1 MKQDARKLSLVEA
14 ERQREQSKRTVN
26 VGEVMLSV
34 AADFR
39 EMMVRGG
46 SAIAAALFEDE
57 IEKLCGPK
65 FARGEGLASRWG
77 KQPGE
82 AVLGGRKVKLMHP
95 RVRRKGRE
103 VSLESYR
110 QIQEEDPLSERALE
124 QMLIGVS
131 TRRYARSLEPIPT
144 ELEERG
150 TSKSSV
156 SRHFVA
162 RTEAQLEAELCKPL
176 GDRNWAAA
184 MMDGIQF
191 HEHVILIALGID
203 ETGKKHLLG
212 FREGTTENATVC
224 RELLADLIA
233 RGVAPDRSLLF
244 VIDGGKGLCK
254 AINDT
259 FGRYGVVQRCQV
271 HKKRNVREHLPEASR
286 TRIGSVMSQAYST
299 SDYAKALQQLKNLAT
314 SIEKECPSAAS
325 SLREGIEETLT
336 LKKLGV
342 TGSLA
347 KTLESTNTIENLNGG
362 IRRVSGRVKRCRHGS
377 MARRW
382 VVTAAIEASRGF
394 RRLRGYKQMPVL
406 MTALRARDTQA
417 ETNKTNDNVRQVA

>member
-14 ERQREQSKRTVN
+14 KRRQEQSKRMLK

-46 SAIAAALFEDE
+46 AAIAAALFEDE
-57 IEKLCGPK
+57 IDKLCGPR
-65 FARGEGLASRWG
+65 FARGERLASRWG
-77 KQPGE
+77 KQSGE
-82 AVLGGRKVKLMHP
+82 AVMGGRKVKLMHP
-95 RVRRKGRE
+95 RARWDGGE

-110 QIQEEDPLSERALE
+110 QIQKEDPLSDRALE

-131 TRRYARSLEPIPT
+131 TRRYARSLEPIPA

-162 RTEAQLEAELCKPL
+162 RTQAQLEVELCKPL
-176 GDRNWAAA
+176 GDRNWVAV
-184 MMDGIQF
+184 MMDGIEF

-203 ETGKKHLLG
+203 ETGQKHLLG

-233 RGVAPDRSLLF
+233 RGVASDRTLLF
-244 VIDGGKGLCK
+244 VIDGGKGLRK
-254 AINDT
+254 AIT
-259 FGRYGVVQRCQV
+259 GSFGQYGVVQRCQV
-271 HKKRNVREHLPEASR
+271 HKKRNVREHLPEESR
-286 TRIGSVMSQAYST
+286 TRVGAVMSQAYGT
-299 SDYAKALQQLKNLAT
+299 SDPTKALQQLKNLAR
-314 SIEKECPSAAS
+314 SLEKECPSAAS

-336 LKKLGV
+336 VKKLGI
-342 TGSLA
+342 TGGLA
-347 KTLESTNTIENLNGG
+347 KTLESTNVIENLNGG
-362 IRRVSGRVKRCRHGS
+362 VRRVSGRVKRCRHGC

-382 VVTAAIEASRGF
+382 VATAAIEASRGF
-394 RRLRGYKQMPVL
+394 RRLRGYKQIPILVS
-406 MTALRARDTQA
+406 ALRARDAQL
-417 ETNKTNDNVRQVA
+417 ETNKTNDNVRHVA